1 MQGEAETFNILFL
14 KHEMPGQQEANNFLE
29 INAKGIRQY
38 RNLTF
43 YTFCCSFTQNV
54 QSFTSTVET
63 ITQIYIH

>member
-1 MQGEAETFNILFL
+1 MQGGAETFNILFL

-43 YTFCCSFTQNV
+43 Y
-54 QSFTSTVET
+54 
-63 ITQIYIH
+63 YL